1 MNHLRPFLCLFFL
14 LGVASLTPIYAGLR
28 DNNLIEFSQGSY
40 LNMSTRALLWPPVLK
55 IYQDG
60 KVIHY
65 ESDKDCRF
73 YVSQLEP
80 SQLASLKKFLAAEW
94 YLKKSRFIDMPGD
107 WINVHGG
114 VSYIRYL
121 DGGQE
126 TILAT
131 EVKPKGGPWVRL
143 TDAIWEYVPEDHEHF
158 YYPASIGVQTSENT
172 SDYCDPNAPEWP
184 FKNKIRLNP
193 KLKNISDPEIIQ
205 NLFDRLSG
213 IFSFYVWDF
222 KQDGKMYSVFLVH
235 SPGWLEQDYLN
246 KALAKVRNNG
256 YSVTER

>member
-1 MNHLRPFLCLFFL
+1 M
-14 LGVASLTPIYAGLR
+14 
-28 DNNLIEFSQGSY
+28 
-40 LNMSTRALLWPPVLK
+40 LWPPFVK

-65 ESDKDCRF
+65 EGDEDRNF

-80 SQLASLKKFLAAEW
+80 QRLDALKKFLAAEW

-107 WINVHGG
+107 DINVHGG

-121 DGGQE
+121 DGAKE

-143 TDAIWEYVPEDHEHF
+143 TDAIWEYVPEDHGHV
-158 YYPASIGVQTSENT
+158 YYPASIGVQTTDETGDEYS
-172 SDYCDPNAPEWP
+172 DPNAPEWP
-184 FKNKIRLNP
+184 FKNKLRLNL
-193 KLKNISDPEIIQ
+193 KLKTISDPEIIQ
-205 NLFDRLSG
+205 HLFDRLKGS
-213 IFSFYVWDF
+213 FSFYVWDF
-222 KQDGKMYSVFLVH
+222 KQDDKKYSVFLVN
-235 SPGWLEQDYLN
+235 SRGWYEQDYLN